1 MKNIKNISIIG
12 LGLIGGSLAISL
24 KSISRDII
32 ITGFDRDPE
41 SVNIALYRKIIDKAA
56 DNYKD
61 AVSEADLVIIATP
74 VRLIADI
81 ASEIKDHL
89 KANTIVTDV
98 GSAKLNIVEKINKI
112 FPKGVIFIGGHPMAG
127 SENDGVL
134 SAKSDLFLNAYYIL
148 TPTDSTKSEA
158 LVTLHNLFTKIG
170 AKVITVSPTE
180 HDKIVSLISHLP
192 HILSTNLVALVD
204 SKQKTI
210 KNLFKLCAGGF
221 RDMTRIAAS
230 NPKMWVDV
238 SLENKEEIINSIDD
252 YIGFLNRFKES
263 LITGNEEYIKTHY
276 DSAKEARL
284 NLPKYIDKDISKLYE
299 VRVEMSDVKGVLSEI
314 TLAISSAGVNIEDIS
329 IFHSTE
335 ILGRG
340 ILKILVHG
348 ENAGAISK
356 EALERLGHEASIR
369 KVIGNDE

>member
-1 MKNIKNISIIG
+1 MKNIKNISVIG

-24 KSISRDII
+24 KNIKKDIVV
-32 ITGFDRDPE
+32 TGFDRDPE
-41 SVNIALYRKIIDKAA
+41 SLSIAVYRKIIDKAA
-56 DNYKD
+56 TNYKE
-61 AVSEADLVIIATP
+61 AVADADLVIIATP

-81 ASEIKDHL
+81 AQEIKNHL
-89 KANTIVTDV
+89 KNDTIVTDV

-112 FPKGVIFIGGHPMAG
+112 LPKGVIFIGGHPMAG

-148 TPTDSTKSEA
+148 TPTDTTKSEA
-158 LVTLHNLFTKIG
+158 LVALHNLFTKIG
-170 AKVITVSPTE
+170 AKVITVSPNE

-204 SKQKTI
+204 SKQKTL

-238 SLENKEEIINSIDD
+238 SMENKEEIINSIND
-252 YIGFLNRFKES
+252 YIDFLNRFKKS
-263 LITGNEEYIKTHY
+263 LLSNNEEYIKDHY

-299 VRVEMSDVKGVLSEI
+299 VRVEMSDIKGVLSEI

-356 EALERLGHEASIR
+356 EALEKLGHEASIR
-369 KVIGNDE
+369 KVIGDDE

>member
-1 MKNIKNISIIG
+1 MKNIRNISVIG

-24 KSISRDII
+24 KNIKKDII
-32 ITGFDRDPE
+32 VTGFDRDSE
-41 SVNIALYRKIIDKAA
+41 AVSVALYRKIIDIAA
-56 DNYKD
+56 GSYKE
-61 AVSEADLVIIATP
+61 AVIDADLVIIATP

-81 ASEIKDHL
+81 AFEIKDHL
-89 KANTIVTDV
+89 KPDTIVTDV

-112 FPKGVIFIGGHPMAG
+112 LPKGVIFIGGHPMAG
-127 SENDGVL
+127 SENEGVL
-134 SAKSDLFLNAYYIL
+134 SAKPDLFLNAYYIL
-148 TPTDSTKSEA
+148 TPTDTTKSEA
-158 LVTLHNLFTKIG
+158 LVSLHNLFTKIG
-170 AKVITVSPTE
+170 AKVITVSPIE

-204 SKQKTI
+204 SRQKDI

-230 NPKMWVDV
+230 NPKMWVDI
-238 SLENKEEIINSIDD
+238 SLENKEEIINSIND
-252 YIGFLNRFKES
+252 YISFLNKFKES
-263 LITGNEEYIKTHY
+263 LLNDNEEYIRYHY
-276 DSAKEARL
+276 DSAREARL

-299 VRVEMSDVKGVLSEI
+299 VRVEMTDVRGVLSEI

-348 ENAGAISK
+348 ENAGVVSR
-356 EALERLGHEASIR
+356 EALEKLGHHVSIR
-369 KVIGNDE
+369 KIIGEDE

>member
-1 MKNIKNISIIG
+1 M
-12 LGLIGGSLAISL
+12 
-24 KSISRDII
+24 
-32 ITGFDRDPE
+32 
-41 SVNIALYRKIIDKAA
+41 
-56 DNYKD
+56 
-61 AVSEADLVIIATP
+61 
-74 VRLIADI
+74 IADI

-134 SAKSDLFLNAYYIL
+134 SAKSDLFLNTYYIL

-238 SLENKEEIINSIDD
+238 TLENKEEIINSIDD
-252 YIGFLNRFKES
+252 YIDFLNRFKES

>member
-24 KSISRDII
+24 KNISRDII

-41 SVNIALYRKIIDKAA
+41 SVNIALYRKMIDKAA

-74 VRLIADI
+74 VRMIADI

-134 SAKSDLFLNAYYIL
+134 SAKSDLFLNTYYIL

-238 SLENKEEIINSIDD
+238 TLENKEEIINSIDD
-252 YIGFLNRFKES
+252 YIDFLNRFKES